1 VNTQRLDMIN
11 LISQIGYS
19 TMSSHSEFHF
29 IPCLFDFIP
38 STSMSKRPG
47 SATEANHP
55 PKRARKPA
63 GFRVARSTSALQAPT
78 GPSSSSNP
86 TLFVTVNKRCAKLKG
101 QTRVFSNTPEPPAC
115 SSSSLTHSDLP
126 EPAVDIR
133 HHDDDDTSLPLDEES
148 PPVVESPDSK
158 PKRQRYTKNVVS
170 YYSGFWA

>member
-1 VNTQRLDMIN
+1 
-11 LISQIGYS
+11 
-19 TMSSHSEFHF
+19 MSSHSESHF

-63 GFRVARSTSALQAPT
+63 GFRVARSTSVLQQAP
-78 GPSSSSNP
+78 GPSSSSNS
-86 TLFVTVNKRCAKLKG
+86 TLFITVNKRRGNLKEG
-101 QTRVFSNTPEPPAC
+101 QTRVFSNTPEPPA
-115 SSSSLTHSDLP
+115 HSDLP

-133 HHDDDDTSLPLDEES
+133 HDDTLPLDEES

-158 PKRQRYTKNVVS
+158 PKRKRYTKNVVS